1 MMKKILASQ
10 QSARWIVRSFV
21 LFAALSCPKLL
32 AGSPYL
38 DEMRPRGAQQG
49 KPFTLTLTGRN
60 LGESTRIVS
69 ELPATFTPLTSP
81 RRGDLE
87 TAQEQLLFLVELDS
101 EAELRW

>member
-1 MMKKILASQ
+1 MKKILASQ

-49 KPFTLTLTGRN
+49 KTFTLTLTGRN